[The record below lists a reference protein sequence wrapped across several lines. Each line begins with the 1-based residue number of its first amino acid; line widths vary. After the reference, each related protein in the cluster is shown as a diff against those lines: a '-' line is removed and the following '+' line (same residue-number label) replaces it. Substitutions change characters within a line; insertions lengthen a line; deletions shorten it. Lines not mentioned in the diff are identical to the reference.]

1 MTVWK
6 EAVFSL
12 ELWKWRMLIMRCS
25 NCGREVSTGIIF
37 HPTKVENEFVAFC
50 ADCSK
55 IFGHCGACQ
64 NQYCGFFNNPD
75 PMPQFVIVNRV
86 RREGNMTIQE
96 QRQEPNPERAQKYC
110 VDEQCKCLHMVDG
123 KYRCCRHGG
132 NATCTNYKEIEL

>member
-1 MTVWK
+1 MK
-6 EAVFSL
+6 CA
-12 ELWKWRMLIMRCS
+12 
-25 NCGREVSTGIIF
+25 NCGREGNKGFIIC
-37 HPTKVENEFVAFC
+37 PVENDKSVVLC
-50 ADCSK
+50 IDCYK
-55 IFGHCGACQ
+55 ALGTCNACQ
-64 NQYCGFFNNPD
+64 NTYCGFFNSPD

-132 NATCTNYKEIEL
+132 NATCTNYKEIELCAF